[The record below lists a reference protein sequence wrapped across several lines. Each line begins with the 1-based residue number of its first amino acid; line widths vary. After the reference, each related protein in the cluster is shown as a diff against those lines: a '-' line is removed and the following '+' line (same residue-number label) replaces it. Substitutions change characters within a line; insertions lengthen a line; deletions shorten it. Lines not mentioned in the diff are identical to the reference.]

1 MVAGEAVDY
10 TVFGEKRQGFFE
22 EAEVLL
28 FGKSLE
34 VAGFVHGGE
43 ASVFQDVEAGD
54 FYAPMRS

>member
-1 MVAGEAVDY
+1 MDY